1 MFNKPEATS
10 LSFPPP
16 LHSLFFQLG
25 KQDITLGETGELVT
39 PVKKKKKKRN
49 GKEREGREGGGRGY
63 PAPRTR
69 EELCYYYYYYCLIT
83 F

>member
-39 PVKKKKKKRN
+39 PVKKKKKRGTAKR
-49 GKEREGREGGGRGY
+49 GRGGREVGGVIPHLERERSSV
-63 PAPRTR
+63 T
-69 EELCYYYYYYCLIT
+69 T
-83 F
+83 TTTTV